1 MSETCLDI
9 NLPDPTKEQLEAL
22 ETSFEDNELKIT
34 SKSLKRLSSIS
45 TAPPIVAWQWSKRI
59 PE

>member
-1 MSETCLDI
+1 MSETCIDI
-9 NLPDPTKEQLEAL
+9 NLPEPTKEQLEAL

-34 SKSLKRLSSIS
+34 SKSVKRLGAISI
-45 TAPPIVAWQWSKRI
+45 APPVVAWQWTKRI